1 MAKQTRTMNFY
12 KSYTFKDKDPVI
24 DDIRGLIDGHD
35 NKHYEQVHADS
46 GVSVS
51 TLRNW
56 FHGGT
61 LRPQFATIKAVARAI
76 GGDVVVV
83 APGMPGYDQIQR
95 ARKRMVRRV
104 ARGISLRNGSAHP

>member
-1 MAKQTRTMNFY
+1 MAKHARTMNFY

-24 DDIRGLIDGHD
+24 DDLRGLIDGHD
-35 NKHYEQVHADS
+35 NKHYAKVHEDS
-46 GVSVS
+46 GVSIS
-51 TLRNW
+51 TLYNW
-56 FHGGT
+56 FQGTT

-104 ARGISLRNGSAHP
+104 ERGMGTRNGSAHP